1 MSQQNWS
8 RNMMP
13 FRPLHCCS
21 PFSDHSACL
30 DGDGDTAG
38 SPPAAVTTNGFDLDS
53 ICLDQLLGQLTG
65 GQVDDIQDTSP
76 PEDVAFDLSENEGS
90 NSFGHRFRTVRE
102 MDQQHGGYIDGVLQL
117 PADFKTRNYTVILS
131 VVPAAAALDD
141 PNTLINQI
149 HPCMLR
155 IRVPE
160 YK

>member
-1 MSQQNWS
+1 M
-8 RNMMP
+8 R

-30 DGDGDTAG
+30 DGDVDTTG
-38 SPPAAVTTNGFDLDS
+38 SPPPAAVTTNGFDDL
-53 ICLDQLLGQLTG
+53 ICLDQLLGQLGG

-76 PEDVAFDLSENEGS
+76 PGEVAFDLSENEAG
-90 NSFGHRFRTVRE
+90 NSIGHRFRTVRE

-117 PADFKTRNYTVILS
+117 PADFKTRNYTVVLS
-131 VVPAAAALDD
+131 VIPAAAALDGD

>member
-1 MSQQNWS
+1 MN
-8 RNMMP
+8 
-13 FRPLHCCS
+13 
-21 PFSDHSACL
+21 
-30 DGDGDTAG
+30 
-38 SPPAAVTTNGFDLDS
+38 
-53 ICLDQLLGQLTG
+53 
-65 GQVDDIQDTSP
+65 DIQDTSP
-76 PEDVAFDLSENEGS
+76 EEVAFDLSENEG

-131 VVPAAAALDD
+131 VIPASLDD